1 MAVRTKIEPIANDIR
16 LIVSDLLSPAAQ
28 SRAVADFARSEI
40 ATADDTNRSVLG
52 RFPPKAI
59 TVDGNPGAA
68 LEMVRPNGG
77 LIVVEWEIFS
87 DVLIWIGQTL
97 RDRSP
102 VGPSGDYRDG
112 WTLLADGVEVPR
124 GQEIP
129 AAEVVVFVNVVPYSR
144 KIEIGKTKSGRDFV
158 VQVPNRIAER
168 TAKDAG
174 ARFGNIA
181 KIRSVWI
188 SLQGAYTLKH
198 NQATRS
204 FAGGHLRISH
214 RQRPDRVAGKAITYP
229 AIAVTF
235 RNR

>member
-1 MAVRTKIEPIANDIR
+1 MAVRTKIDPIANDIR
-16 LIVSDLLSPAAQ
+16 LIVSDLLSPEAQ
-28 SRAVADFARSEI
+28 SRAVADFARGEI
-40 ATADDTNRSVLG
+40 ATADDTNRSILG
-52 RFPPKAI
+52 RFPPKVV

-68 LEMVRPNGG
+68 LETVKPNGG
-77 LIVVEWEIFS
+77 VIVAEWEIFS

-112 WTLLADGVEVPR
+112 WTVLADGVEVPH

-129 AAEVVVFVNVVPYSR
+129 PAEVVTFVNTVPYSR
-144 KIEIGKTKSGRDFV
+144 KIEIGKTESGRDFV

-168 TAKDAG
+168 TAKDA
-174 ARFGNIA
+174 ASRFGNVA

-198 NQATRS
+198 DQASRS
-204 FAGGHLRISH
+204 FAGGRLRISR
-214 RQRPDRVAGKAITYP
+214 RQKPDRVAGKAITYP
-229 AIAVTF
+229 AVAVTL